1 MRKGPR
7 LKIVHLVHGYFPQ
20 ESGGTQRYL
29 AGLVQAQK
37 AAGLEPIIL
46 TGAQEASPT
55 PDLRSRLW
63 DEIPVWELVR
73 SGLYLDSWYRSFD
86 PEAESLIL
94 SLFHDE
100 APDLVHVH
108 HWRRLSR
115 NLVRLAENAGIPA
128 VVTLHDVATT
138 CPRIHRIREGDFC
151 ERLAGAVH
159 CRDCVSRLPFQTDE
173 EIGEAVDLY
182 RDDFE
187 AELARAS
194 LILSPS
200 TAVSRLVGGFIPK
213 VADAIEVLPHGRLE
227 DPIRVR
233 RKGSPEMQPLVV
245 ASWGALHPMKGQH
258 LVLDA
263 LASSRHASRIRV
275 EIWGGAAKG
284 ESRYAKELEELA
296 SGLNV
301 VLHGAYPAG
310 GLPKRPGDVAV
321 FPSLAFESHSF
332 ALDEALLR
340 GMPVIVSNRGALP
353 ERAGAAGVTFE
364 PGRPEDL
371 ARQMDALIEHPER
384 LQAMADAVPR
394 LPTMRQHAAALEKHY
409 RRALKSKLRAPT
421 MRSDSSEPDR
431 LFLARQMRRRDE
443 QLFELR
449 GQVEGLNDLVE
460 HLKGEVEEREA
471 VIDEKDRTLQEFV
484 ENLERLSRT
493 LEQKEQEIVEASD
506 LLAKERREL
515 GDRIDRRDAALAAKE
530 ETLAEF
536 VSSTAALQEALNQAR
551 EDSELA
557 QKRTREIQSHLEAE
571 QKLRAD
577 EESRRGALEA
587 ALAAEREQW
596 RARLSDLE
604 GARDELRRRLEETE
618 AALSA
623 SRVAL
628 ESERRLLEET
638 RAELR
643 ATASR
648 AEDDARALKRT
659 EVLRQG
665 LLARAEDREATLLL
679 REKALAEAL
688 GDLVDARKRYEELL
702 RRVHERLGPISVEVP
717 HPEGLTGTDALLER
731 IVANHARLH
740 GIVEERNE
748 LLDHLVAELGERA
761 SNGRAVSG
769 DRVSSSLRLKIEG
782 KMAAWRRLGRRPST
796 PGGRMRIL
804 LVVHDFLPKHAAGT
818 EIYTFHLAKQL
829 AQRHDVHLLFCEAR
843 HDQARYTVSKGVF
856 EGLPYTEVVHNYQWE
871 SFEETYN
878 DPRMEEIFTD
888 VLRGFRPDL
897 LHIQHLHYFSFG
909 FISLAK
915 AFGVP
920 VVYTLHEYMLM
931 CARGGQLRR
940 EDGEICALPE
950 PEKCAD
956 CIRHETLANDY
967 GCRDERM
974 LKEAVERSLPD
985 RLKRAFLGY
994 SGPLKPDRLDAAS
1007 RQMFARAIEARLA
1020 FVTEKIRDV
1029 DLFIS
1034 PSAFLRDR
1042 FIESGMIAPERI
1054 IHSDNGFDLTPW
1066 QGFAHRPSTTL
1077 RFGFVGTIAEY
1088 KGVHVLVEAFEGVEA
1103 DDVEL
1108 RIWGDVETFQEYK
1121 QRLLPLARN
1130 PRTRF
1135 MGRFEN
1141 GKIAEV
1147 MADLDV
1153 LVVPSLWYENSP
1165 LTIHEA
1171 WLAGIPVICSD
1182 IGGMAELVDDGVNG
1196 FHFRMGDARDLR
1208 SRMDRFIEDRELA
1221 RRMGEKVG
1229 PVKDIRED
1237 AVDMEERY
1245 RRLLRG
1251 KPVT

>member
-1 MRKGPR
+1 M
-7 LKIVHLVHGYFPQ
+7 KIVHLVHGYFPQ

-29 AGLVQAQK
+29 SALVRAQKTAGLAPV
-37 AAGLEPIIL
+37 IL
-46 TGAQEASPT
+46 TGVQEASST
-55 PDLRSRLW
+55 PEMRSRVW
-63 DEIPVWELVR
+63 DDIPVWELLR

-86 PEAESLIL
+86 PEAEGLIRSFL
-94 SLFHDE
+94 RDE

-115 NLVRLAENAGIPA
+115 NLVRLAEEEGIPA
-128 VVTLHDVATT
+128 VVTLHDVAAT

-151 ERLAGAVH
+151 ERVAGAVH
-159 CRDCVSRLPFQTDE
+159 CRDCVDRLPFQTDDE
-173 EIGEAVDLY
+173 VGEGVDLY
-182 RDDFE
+182 RGDFE
-187 AELARAS
+187 EELAQAS
-194 LILSPS
+194 RILSPS
-200 TAVSRLVGGFIPK
+200 IAVSRLVGGFIPR

-227 DPIRVR
+227 APVR
-233 RKGSPEMQPLVV
+233 SKRKAGTENDPLVV

-258 LVLDA
+258 LILEA
-263 LASSRHASRIRV
+263 LALSRNASRIRV
-275 EIWGGAAKG
+275 EIWGGAATG
-284 ESRYAKELEELA
+284 ESDYENELERLA

-310 GLPKRPGDVAV
+310 GLPRRPGDVAV
-321 FPSLAFESHSF
+321 FPSVAFESHSF

-340 GMPVIVSNRGALP
+340 GMPVIVSDRGALP

-364 PGRPEDL
+364 AGRAEDL
-371 ARQMDALIEHPER
+371 ARR
-384 LQAMADAVPR
+384 LDELVEDPARLRAMAEAVPR

-409 RRALKSKLRAPT
+409 RRVLKSKSHASRKPAEST
-421 MRSDSSEPDR
+421 ETDR

-449 GQVEGLNDLVE
+449 GKVQGLKDLVA
-460 HLKGEVEEREA
+460 HLKGEVEEREG

-493 LEQKEQEIVEASD
+493 LEQREKEIAEASA

-515 GDRIDRRDAALAAKE
+515 GGRIDRRDAALAAKE

-536 VSSTAALQEALNQAR
+536 VASTAALQSALEQAR
-551 EDSELA
+551 TDSDLA
-557 QKRTREIQSHLEAE
+557 QERTREIQANLETE
-571 QKLRAD
+571 QRLRAD
-577 EESRRGALEA
+577 EERRRAELEVT
-587 ALAAEREQW
+587 LASEREEWSVRERDAAAAMESLRGQLVASKRDAEELASERDGL
-596 RARLSDLE
+596 RAELE
-604 GARDELRRRLEETE
+604 GARRSLERTEMLRQ
-618 AALSA
+618 
-623 SRVAL
+623 
-628 ESERRLLEET
+628 RLLGQAEE
-638 RAELR
+638 RDAE
-643 ATASR
+643 
-648 AEDDARALKRT
+648 
-659 EVLRQG
+659 
-665 LLARAEDREATLLL
+665 LLL
-679 REKALAEAL
+679 RERALAEAL
-688 GDLVDARKRYEELL
+688 GDLVAARKRYEELL

-717 HPEGLTGTDALLER
+717 EPEGLSGTEALLER
-731 IVANHARLH
+731 IVANHGRLH
-740 GIVEERNE
+740 GIVEERND

-761 SNGRAVSG
+761 SNGGATTDG
-769 DRVSSSLRLKIEG
+769 HASSSVRLKIEG
-782 KMAAWRRLGRRPST
+782 KMAAWRRLGRRPSRS
-796 PGGRMRIL
+796 GGRMRIL

-818 EIYTFHLAKQL
+818 EIYTFQLAKQL

-843 HDQARYTVSKGVF
+843 HEQARYTISKGVF
-856 EGLPYTEVVHNYQWE
+856 EGLPYTEVVHNYRWE
-871 SFEETYN
+871 SFEETYH
-878 DPRMEEIFTD
+878 DPKMEEIFET

-897 LHIQHLHYFSFG
+897 VHIQHLHYFSFG
-909 FISLAK
+909 FIPLAK
-915 AFGVP
+915 TYGVP

-940 EDGEICALPE
+940 EDGEICSLPD
-950 PEKCAD
+950 PGKCAD
-956 CIRHETLANDY
+956 CIRHETLAGDY
-967 GCRDERM
+967 GHRDERM

-1007 RQMFARAIEARLA
+1007 RPIYARAIEARLA
-1020 FVTEKIRDV
+1020 FISERIRDV

-1042 FIESGMIAPERI
+1042 FIESGMITPDRI
-1054 IHSDNGFDLTPW
+1054 LHSDNGFDLTPW
-1066 QGFAHRPSTTL
+1066 EGFAHHSSSTL

-1108 RIWGDVETFQEYK
+1108 RIWGDIETFQEYK
-1121 QRLLPLARN
+1121 QRLLPLVRN

-1135 MGRFEN
+1135 MGRFDN

-1182 IGGMAELVDDGVNG
+1182 IGGMAELVEDGVNG
-1196 FHFRMGDARDLR
+1196 FHFRMGDSADLR
-1208 SRMDRFIEDRELA
+1208 RKMDRFIEDRELA
-1221 RRMGEKVG
+1221 CRMGKKVG
-1229 PVKDIRED
+1229 AVKDIRQD

-1245 RRLLRG
+1245 RRLLKG